1 MAEPGSGRPQRASLG
16 AIGSIMAL
24 ADLIPSAGV
33 SIDLGA
39 SSRKQALQAMSELAA
54 SLTGQAART
63 VFDAVLQRE
72 RLGSTGVGQG
82 VAIPHAR
89 LSGMNE
95 VVGIFA
101 RLRTPVDFE
110 SIDGRPADL
119 IFMLLAPENAGAEH
133 LKALARVSR
142 LLRREDVRQRLRAAP
157 NADAVYAVLV
167 GEPASDAA

>member
-1 MAEPGSGRPQRASLG
+1 
-16 AIGSIMAL
+16 MAL
-24 ADLIPSAGV
+24 SDLIPSAGV

-54 SLTGQAART
+54 GLTGQAART
-63 VFDAVLQRE
+63 IFDAVLQRE

-95 VVGIFA
+95 VVGVFA

-157 NADAVYAVLV
+157 NSDAAYAVLA

>member
-1 MAEPGSGRPQRASLG
+1 
-16 AIGSIMAL
+16 MAL
-24 ADLIPSAGV
+24 ADLIPSGGASV
-33 SIDLGA
+33 DLGA
-39 SSRKQALQAMSELAA
+39 SSRKQALQAMAEIAA
-54 SLTGQAART
+54 GQCGLPART
-63 VFDAVLQRE
+63 IFDAVLQRE

-89 LSGMNE
+89 LR
-95 VVGIFA
+95 GITSVIGVFA

-119 IFMLLAPENAGAEH
+119 VFMLLAPEDAGAEH

-157 NADAVYAVLV
+157 DTDAIYAVLA

>member
-1 MAEPGSGRPQRASLG
+1 
-16 AIGSIMAL
+16 MAL
-24 ADLIPSAGV
+24 ADLIPHGGV
-33 SIDLGA
+33 HVDLGA
-39 SSRKQALQAMSELAA
+39 TSRKQALQAMSEIAA
-54 SLTGQAART
+54 DLTGLAPRAI
-63 VFDAVLQRE
+63 FDAVLQRE
-72 RLGSTGVGQG
+72 KLGSTGVGQG

-89 LSGMNE
+89 LSGVNE
-95 VVGIFA
+95 VVGVFA

-119 IFMLLAPENAGAEH
+119 IFMLIAPEDAGAEH

-157 NADAVYAVLV
+157 DNDAVQAVLA

>member
-1 MAEPGSGRPQRASLG
+1 
-16 AIGSIMAL
+16 MAL
-24 ADLIPSAGV
+24 ADLIPGSGV
-33 SIDLGA
+33 CIDLGA

-54 SLTGQAART
+54 GITGQASRT
-63 VFDAVLQRE
+63 IFDAVLQRE

-89 LSGMNE
+89 LSGMDE

-157 NADAVYAVLV
+157 NGDAVHAVLS

>member
-1 MAEPGSGRPQRASLG
+1 
-16 AIGSIMAL
+16 MAL
-24 ADLIPSAGV
+24 SDLIPHGGA

-39 SSRKQALQAMSELAA
+39 SSRKQALQAMSDMAA
-54 SLTGQAART
+54 KLTGLAPRV
-63 VFDAVLQRE
+63 VFDAILQRE

-89 LSGMNE
+89 LAGVDS

-110 SIDGRPADL
+110 SIDGRPVDL
-119 IFMLLAPENAGAEH
+119 VFMLIAPEDAGAEH

-157 NADAVYAVLV
+157 DTDAVHAVLA

>member
-1 MAEPGSGRPQRASLG
+1 
-16 AIGSIMAL
+16 MAL
-24 ADLIPSAGV
+24 ADLIPSGGV

-54 SLTGQAART
+54 GLTGQAART

-119 IFMLLAPENAGAEH
+119 IFMLLAPETAGAEH

-157 NADAVYAVLV
+157 NADAVHAVLV

>member
-1 MAEPGSGRPQRASLG
+1 
-16 AIGSIMAL
+16 MAL
-24 ADLIPSAGV
+24 ADLIPAGGAAV
-33 SIDLGA
+33 DLGA
-39 SSRKQALQAMSELAA
+39 SSRKQALQAMAEIAA
-54 SLTGQAART
+54 VRCGLPART

-89 LSGMNE
+89 LRGIRH

-101 RLRTPVDFE
+101 RLRAPVDFE
-110 SIDGRPADL
+110 AIDGRPADL
-119 IFMLLAPENAGAEH
+119 IFMLLAPEDAGAEH

-157 NADAVYAVLV
+157 DSDAIYAVLA

>member
-1 MAEPGSGRPQRASLG
+1 
-16 AIGSIMAL
+16 MAL
-24 ADLIPSAGV
+24 SDLIPNAGV

-54 SLTGQAART
+54 DLTGQSART
-63 VFDAVLQRE
+63 IYDAVLQRE

-89 LSGMNE
+89 LSGMDE
-95 VVGIFA
+95 VVGVFA

-119 IFMLLAPENAGAEH
+119 VFMLLAPENAGAEH

-157 NADAVYAVLV
+157 NSDAVHAVLA

>member
-1 MAEPGSGRPQRASLG
+1 
-16 AIGSIMAL
+16 MAL
-24 ADLIPSAGV
+24 SDLIPHGGV
-33 SIDLGA
+33 HVDLGA
-39 SSRKQALQAMSELAA
+39 SSRKQALQAMSDIAA
-54 SLTGQAART
+54 EMTGLPSRAI
-63 VFDAVLQRE
+63 FDAVLQRE

-89 LSGMNE
+89 LAGIDE
-95 VVGIFA
+95 VVGVFA

-119 IFMLLAPENAGAEH
+119 IFMLIAPEDAGAEH

-157 NADAVYAVLV
+157 DSEAVYAVLA

>member
-1 MAEPGSGRPQRASLG
+1 
-16 AIGSIMAL
+16 MAL
-24 ADLIPSAGV
+24 ADLIPSGGV
-33 SIDLGA
+33 CVDLGA
-39 SSRKQALQAMSELAA
+39 SSRKQALQGMAEAA
-54 SLTGQAART
+54 AEQTGLPARAI
-63 VFDAVLQRE
+63 FDAVLQRE

-89 LSGMNE
+89 LPGINE

-119 IFMLLAPENAGAEH
+119 IFMLLAPEDAGAEH

-142 LLRREDVRQRLRAAP
+142 MLRREDVRQRLRAAP
-157 NADAVYAVLV
+157 DNEAVHAVLA

>member
-1 MAEPGSGRPQRASLG
+1 
-16 AIGSIMAL
+16 MAL
-24 ADLIPSAGV
+24 ADLIPDGGAAV
-33 SIDLGA
+33 NLGA
-39 SSRKQALQAMSELAA
+39 SSRKQVLQAMADMAA
-54 SLTGQAART
+54 DSTGLDSRSI
-63 VFDAVLQRE
+63 FDAVLQRE

-89 LSGMNE
+89 LPGIKQ
-95 VVGIFA
+95 VTGIFA
-101 RLRTPVDFE
+101 RLKTPIDFE

-119 IFMLLAPENAGAEH
+119 IFMLLAPEDAGAEH

-157 NADAVYAVLV
+157 DAAAVHATLA

>member
-1 MAEPGSGRPQRASLG
+1 
-16 AIGSIMAL
+16 MAL
-24 ADLIPSAGV
+24 SDLIPNGGV
-33 SIDLGA
+33 AVELGA
-39 SSRKQALQAMSELAA
+39 SSRKQALQAMSDIAA
-54 SLTGQAART
+54 DLTGLNARDI
-63 VFDAVLQRE
+63 FDAVLQRE

-89 LSGMNE
+89 LPGVKE
-95 VVGIFA
+95 VVGVFA

-119 IFMLLAPENAGAEH
+119 IFMLIAPDDAGAEH

-157 NADAVYAVLV
+157 DADAVHAVLA

>member
-1 MAEPGSGRPQRASLG
+1 
-16 AIGSIMAL
+16 MAL
-24 ADLIPSAGV
+24 ADLIPNGGV
-33 SIDLGA
+33 AVDLGA
-39 SSRKQALQAMSELAA
+39 SSRKQALQAMSDIAA
-54 SLTGQAART
+54 DLTGLVPRDI
-63 VFDAVLQRE
+63 FDAVLQRE

-89 LSGMNE
+89 LAGIDE
-95 VVGIFA
+95 VVGVLA
-101 RLRTPVDFE
+101 RLRSPVDFE

-119 IFMLLAPENAGAEH
+119 IFMLIAPEDAGAEH

-157 NADAVYAVLV
+157 DADAIHAVLA

>member
-1 MAEPGSGRPQRASLG
+1 
-16 AIGSIMAL
+16 MAL
-24 ADLIPSAGV
+24 SDLIPNGGV
-33 SIDLGA
+33 AVDLGA
-39 SSRKQALQAMSELAA
+39 SSRKQALQAMSDIAA
-54 SLTGQAART
+54 DLTGLAPRDI
-63 VFDAVLQRE
+63 FDAVLQRE

-89 LSGMNE
+89 LPGVDE
-95 VVGIFA
+95 VVGVFA
-101 RLRTPVDFE
+101 RLRSPVDFE

-119 IFMLLAPENAGAEH
+119 IFMLIAPEDAGAEH

-157 NADAVYAVLV
+157 DADAVHAVLA

>member
-1 MAEPGSGRPQRASLG
+1 
-16 AIGSIMAL
+16 MAL
-24 ADLIPSAGV
+24 SDLIPHAGV

-54 SLTGQAART
+54 DLTGQAART
-63 VFDAVLQRE
+63 IFDAVLQRE

-95 VVGIFA
+95 VVGVFA

-119 IFMLLAPENAGAEH
+119 IFMLLAPEDAGAEH

-157 NADAVYAVLV
+157 NTDAVHAVLA
-167 GEPASDAA
+167 GEPAATDAA

>member
-1 MAEPGSGRPQRASLG
+1 
-16 AIGSIMAL
+16 MAL
-24 ADLIPSAGV
+24 ADLIPNGGV
-33 SIDLGA
+33 AVDLGA
-39 SSRKQALQAMSELAA
+39 SSRKQALQAMSDIAA
-54 SLTGQAART
+54 DLTGLAPRDI
-63 VFDAVLQRE
+63 FDAVLQRE

-89 LSGMNE
+89 LPGVDE
-95 VVGIFA
+95 VVGVFA
-101 RLRTPVDFE
+101 RLRSPVDFE

-119 IFMLLAPENAGAEH
+119 IFMLIAPEDAGAEH

-157 NADAVYAVLV
+157 DADAVHAVLA